1 MPLPVRFIST
11 PFFERYWFLFA
22 VYRCCRHE
30 MPTAPDSAVA
40 KQNYRPAAAAED
52 ATAAQSVLRRMESL
66 QTIEPPGDRSIMHL
80 FVGGVLEE
88 FCSETDLRCAHCRCL
103 LGWGRLFTH

>member
-1 MPLPVRFIST
+1 
-11 PFFERYWFLFA
+11 
-22 VYRCCRHE
+22 

-88 FCSETDLRCAHCRCL
+88 FCSETDLRCAHWLCWLRATLDTDSFRL
-103 LGWGRLFTH
+103 LRPPMQRGVP